1 MKIAIISNEFPP
13 LMSSGAIQ
21 VRDLA
26 AEFAN
31 DGNTV
36 TVITATHGQKENLII
51 VKVSN
56 YEVVRFPAL
65 RTKEISYFIRT
76 INEILTPFLMV
87 RGLKKSTIENTKW
100 DAVIWYSPTIFLGYV
115 AKFLKDQSSCP
126 GYLIL
131 RDIFPDWAVDTG
143 LISKGL
149 PYKILKRFEKY
160 QYSVADIIGVQAK
173 GNLSYFDETTNIGD
187 TQLEVLNNW
196 LRHDGSKETSIQI
209 SKTKLSGRKIFVYAG
224 NMGVAQGI
232 EILFQLPLLL
242 KNRKDIGFLFV
253 GRGSEM
259 EKYRKHEDFIDLDNI
274 IFYDQID
281 PDEIPSLYSQ
291 CHIGMLSLDVRHKT
305 HNIPG
310 KFLSYVSSG
319 LPVLASVNPN
329 NDLIDLIKNTNTG
342 MVIDDGEISSFL
354 RKALLLID
362 TNEINDISSNCRK
375 LSKELFQPS
384 TAMNQIK
391 KSIENH
397 ELFKCKLK

>member
-51 VKVSN
+51 EKVSN

-281 PDEIPSLYSQ
+281 ADEIPSLYSQ

-354 RKALLLID
+354 QKALLLID

-384 TAMNQIK
+384 KAMNQIK